1 MKTIRRV
8 LPFFLLILVACAG
21 AWNRQNVLLPAMAS
35 NWQQLR
41 PGIERELDAAPNPA
55 GTTAVAAANDAFKA
69 ANPAA
74 LMTVDWQLLDSIA
87 EADVVRQLA
96 DGKLGPIGADS
107 RRKLIAEFAEAR
119 DIYARKRA
127 P

>member
-8 LPFFLLILVACAG
+8 LPLFLLLLVACAG
-21 AWNRQNVLLPAMAS
+21 AWNRQNVLFPAISS

-55 GTTAVAAANDAFKA
+55 GTTAVAAASDAFKA

-119 DIYARKRA
+119 GIYARTRT

>member
-21 AWNRQNVLLPAMAS
+21 SWNRQNVLLPAISS

-41 PGIERELDAAPNPA
+41 PGIERELAAAPNPA

-87 EADVVRQLA
+87 EADVMRQLA

>member
-8 LPFFLLILVACAG
+8 LPLFLLLLVACAG
-21 AWNRQNVLLPAMAS
+21 AAARQNVLLPAITS

-55 GTTAVAAANDAFKA
+55 GTAAIAAADAAFKA

-96 DGKLGPIGADS
+96 DGKLGPIGAAS
-107 RRKLIAEFAEAR
+107 RRKLIAEFAEGR

>member
-1 MKTIRRV
+1 MKTIRRI

-21 AWNRQNVLLPAMAS
+21 AAARQNVLLPAMDS

-41 PGIERELDAAPNPA
+41 PGIERELAAAPNPA

-119 DIYARKRA
+119 GIYARTRT

>member
-21 AWNRQNVLLPAMAS
+21 AAARQNVLLPAMDS

-55 GTTAVAAANDAFKA
+55 GTTAVAAASDAFKA

-119 DIYARKRA
+119 GIYARTRT